1 MSLMH
6 HGKTAQT
13 MYPEGA
19 CHWLVKQKHVLGF
32 LVGRTLAQSPDR
44 SPGRPQQPGAG
55 KQKLGKKLRSMGS
68 DVHE

>member
-6 HGKTAQT
+6 HGTTAQT

-19 CHWLVKQKHVLGF
+19 CHWLVKQKQVLGF
-32 LVGRTLAQSPDR
+32 LVGRALAQSPDR

-55 KQKLGKKLRSMGS
+55 KKKLGKKPRRMEH

>member
-6 HGKTAQT
+6 HGKTAPT

-19 CHWLVKQKHVLGF
+19 CHWLVKQKQVLGF

-44 SPGRPQQPGAG
+44 GAGWLQQPRAT
-55 KQKLGKKLRSMGS
+55 KKKLGKIPRSMEH

>member
-19 CHWLVKQKHVLGF
+19 CHWLVRQKHVLGF

-44 SPGRPQQPGAG
+44 SAGWPQQPGAG
-55 KQKLGKKLRSMGS
+55 KQKARQKAQKHGT
-68 DVHE
+68 